1 MSEKQKDRS
10 QQNHS
15 EDATQN
21 SGMRTA
27 ETNQDPQITLEEGRN
42 AASGESPNAAG
53 STTPSTAEEHVP
65 STSNPEAS
73 DLPSAR

>member
-1 MSEKQKDRS
+1 MSEKQQDRS
-10 QQNHS
+10 EETMQNP
-15 EDATQN
+15 
-21 SGMRTA
+21 GMRTA
-27 ETNQDPQITLEEGRN
+27 ETNRDPQITLEEGRN

-65 STSNPEAS
+65 STSSPEAS